1 MFEATREYLKKIGMP
16 QGDAFDMPSS
26 TQRFPD
32 GAAYRIENP
41 TVNTAT
47 TAAALLET
55 AEKNGIVINR
65 ITETYGMFRHTAAEI
80 KEYCRVCH
88 DHGVELMMSTGPRA
102 TYDTGA
108 TVLSAQGARI
118 GYRLRGMEQVL
129 RGVEDIKRGYDLGV
143 RAFLIY
149 DEGMLWLAGQ
159 MRKDGALPKDIIFK
173 VSAHLG
179 HCNPCSFKLME
190 SLGAD
195 SINPVRDLQ
204 IPMIAALRQA
214 VTVPLDVHMDNPP
227 GSGGFI
233 RVYEAPEIVRV
244 AAPLHCK
251 TGNSVVSGHGEMT
264 SAADGVKMA
273 DQATIVV
280 EMLNK
285 YYPDLKQ
292 SPKGAADLHIPA
304 V

>member
-1 MFEATREYLKKIGMP
+1 MFEETRAYLKKIGMP

-26 TQRFPD
+26 KQRFPD
-32 GAAYRIENP
+32 GAAFRIENP
-41 TVNTAT
+41 TVNTAD

-88 DHGVELMMSTGPRA
+88 DHGVELLMSTGPRA

-129 RGVEDIKRGYDLGV
+129 RGIEDVKRGYDLGV
-143 RAFLIY
+143 RGFLIY

-159 MRKDGALPKDIIFK
+159 MRKDGALPKEIIFK
-173 VSAHLG
+173 TSAHLG
-179 HCNPCSFKLME
+179 QCNPCSFKLLE

-214 VTVPLDVHMDNPP
+214 SQN
-227 GSGGFI
+227 
-233 RVYEAPEIVRV
+233 
-244 AAPLHCK
+244 AAGYSH
-251 TGNSVVSGHGEMT
+251 
-264 SAADGVKMA
+264 
-273 DQATIVV
+273 
-280 EMLNK
+280 
-285 YYPDLKQ
+285 
-292 SPKGAADLHIPA
+292 
-304 V
+304 